1 MFGWNGALAPGHRR
15 DSSGSLLVGSVSAAS
30 LAAAYGTPLVVIDV
44 ALLEDALERLRS
56 ICEPLDVNVSYAAK
70 AFLCEPLARL
80 LAGRSIGM
88 DVCSLGELEL
98 AERSGFPADRL
109 TLHGAGKTDPELR
122 AVLARRVGRVV
133 LDGLSDLR
141 RLAQLADGSLQASV
155 LLRLNTGLDVDTHRH
170 VKTVGEASKFGL
182 APHEEAAAI
191 ELIRSAP
198 SFAFTGLH
206 AHAGSQ
212 IADPETLAANVREL
226 GEAADRFAAQ
236 GLVARTLIAGGG
248 FGIQYDPSRPQDA
261 LDVGAAVAA
270 CSATLSSR
278 DLPAQPVLEFEPGRS
293 IIAHAGTTIYEVMSV
308 KHRADRT
315 FVVVDGGMA
324 DNPRPALYGA
334 YHHVVPVVATSGAQ
348 RPAAIFGR
356 ACEDDF
362 IAEALL
368 PADLERGCL
377 LAVCTTGA
385 YTYSMSSNY
394 NGFKK
399 PRVVA
404 VSHGAHEAWA
414 G

>member
-1 MFGWNGALAPGHRR
+1 VLGWNDTLAPGHRR
-15 DSSGSLLVGSVSAAS
+15 DPSGSLLVGGASAAS
-30 LAAAYGTPLVVIDV
+30 LAAAHGTPLIVIDA
-44 ALLEDALERLRS
+44 ALLEVALERLRS
-56 ICEPLDVNVSYAAK
+56 ICKPLGVNVSYAAK

-80 LAGRSIGM
+80 LASRSIGM
-88 DVCSLGELEL
+88 DVCSLGELDL

-109 TLHGAGKTDPELR
+109 TLHGAGKTDAELR
-122 AVLARRVGRVV
+122 AVLAGRVGRVV
-133 LDGLSDLR
+133 LDGLTDLR
-141 RLAQLADGSLQASV
+141 RLAQLADGSLPANV

-182 APHEEAAAI
+182 APQEEADAI
-191 ELIRSAP
+191 ELLRSAP
-198 SFAFTGLH
+198 SLEFEGLH

-212 IADPETLAANVREL
+212 IANPATLAANVREL
-226 GEAADRFAAQ
+226 AEAADRFAAQ

-248 FGIQYDPSRPQDA
+248 FGIQYDPSRPHDA
-261 LDVGAAVAA
+261 LDAGAAVAA
-270 CSATLSSR
+270 CSAALSSR
-278 DLPAQPVLEFEPGRS
+278 GLSARPVLEFEPGRS

-308 KHRADRT
+308 KRRGDRT

-334 YHHVVPVVATSGAQ
+334 YHHIVPVVATSGPQ
-348 RPAAIFGR
+348 RLAAIFGR

-368 PADLERGCL
+368 PADLERGSL
-377 LAVCTTGA
+377 LAACTTGA

-394 NGFKK
+394 NGFDK

-404 VSHGAHEAWA
+404 VSHGAHEVWVD
-414 G
+414 